1 MSNDQLCGHTIPLS
15 GTGAPY
21 ATVILGV
28 GNTLRGDDGLGPKVI
43 DWLSEQDLP
52 QDVALVDG
60 GTSGLAIVSQMMGQ
74 RRAIIVDAADM
85 HGAPG
90 EWRRFSPDSVR
101 FKTNDTTF
109 SLHFAGLT
117 EALTLAAALKVLPEE
132 VIIYG
137 VQPACIDWM
146 SELSAEVQAVVPV
159 VGQAVLQDVRRVAG
173 QSTA

>member
-1 MSNDQLCGHTIPLS
+1 MIPQS
-15 GTGAPY
+15 EIQTPPS
-21 ATVILGV
+21 TVILGI

-52 QDVALVDG
+52 PDVALVDG

-74 RRAIIVDAADM
+74 RRAIIVDAADL

-90 EWRRFSPDSVR
+90 EWRRFSPDSVNL
-101 FKTNDTTF
+101 KGNDTTF

-117 EALTLAAALKVLPEE
+117 EALTLAATLKVLPEE

-159 VGQAVLQDVRRVAG
+159 VGQAVLQDVRRGAG
-173 QSTA
+173 HLTA